1 MTSQRLAFEPISR
14 RALRRGFNALAQ
26 TMRVTL
32 GPRGR
37 LVAVQREN
45 SRRGP
50 ELLNDGATIARRF
63 VGLPNRFETMGA
75 FLARHIAWQVEE
87 AVGDGATTAVVIA
100 QALINEAEKY
110 VAAGHNAMQIRLGIE
125 RALPHL
131 LHALSQQAQPLDSAA
146 RITALA
152 ASITGSE
159 PVAQL
164 LEEIFDTV
172 GPHGAIDVRTSYSR
186 VHERRYIRGVLWN
199 NGWASSHFATDAGTA
214 ILKRPYLLF
223 TTHEVNKAT
232 QLTPILEQLLKA
244 DGGKRGLVLLS
255 PMLLQDALNVLVANK
270 ERNVLP
276 TLAIKAPG
284 LGAEKDEILHD
295 LAALCGGRVILQQTG
310 ELLENVVLAD
320 LGQADEV
327 QAIRSSFT
335 LIGGKGRPAA
345 VRQRVQVLQEQLRTA
360 PYGRDR
366 NRLVERIGKLQGGVA
381 LLEIGGATEAERD
394 YTKERAN
401 EAVHVVRL
409 GLQHGVVAGGGVAL
423 LHARCALNEL
433 ELPPAQQP
441 AIAILQQ
448 ALIAPAAA
456 ILTNSGFDAAPIL
469 HHLLSGQNGSRLH
482 DNCGFDVMAERY
494 VDMLDAHIVDPL
506 RVLQSALQI
515 GVSGALMALTTD
527 VLVHKPRQ
535 NRDDEVDF
543 RP

>member
-1 MTSQRLAFEPISR
+1 MTSRRLLFEPTSR
-14 RALRRGFNALAQ
+14 RALHRGFNVLAQ
-26 TMRVTL
+26 TMRVAL

-50 ELLNDGATIARRF
+50 ELLNDGAAIARRF
-63 VGLPNRFETMGA
+63 LGLPDRFETMGA

-87 AVGDGATTAVVIA
+87 AVGDGATTAVVLA
-100 QALINEAEKY
+100 QAVINEAEKY
-110 VAAGHNAMQIRLGIE
+110 IAAGHNAMQIRLGME
-125 RALPHL
+125 AALPH
-131 LHALSQQAQPLDSAA
+131 ALNALAQQAQPLADPA
-146 RITALA
+146 RIAALA
-152 ASITGSE
+152 ASIAGSE
-159 PVAQL
+159 QL
-164 LEEIFDTV
+164 GNYIEEIFDTV

-199 NGWASSHFATDAGTA
+199 NGWASSHFTTDAGTA

-223 TTHEVNKAT
+223 TTHEVSKAT
-232 QLTPILEQLLKA
+232 QLTPILEQILKA
-244 DGGKRGLVLLS
+244 DSGQRGLVLFA
-255 PMLLQDALNVLVANK
+255 PALLQDALNVLVANK
-270 ERNVLP
+270 ARAVLP

-284 LGAEKDEILHD
+284 LGLEKDEILHD
-295 LAALCGGRVILQQTG
+295 MAALCGGRVILQQSG
-310 ELLENVVLAD
+310 DRLENATLAD
-320 LGQADEV
+320 LGQAEEV

-345 VRQRVQVLQEQLRTA
+345 VRQRVQQLQQQLA
-360 PYGRDR
+360 KAAYGRDR

-381 LLEIGGATEAERD
+381 LLEIGGATAAERD
-394 YTKERAN
+394 YLKDRAK

-423 LHARCALNEL
+423 LHARRALDGL
-433 ELPPAQQP
+433 ELPAAQQP

-448 ALIAPAAA
+448 ALTAPAAA
-456 ILTNSGFDAAPIL
+456 ILTNSGLDAAPIL
-469 HHLLSGQNGSRLH
+469 HHLTSAQNGSH
-482 DNCGFDVMAERY
+482 PPTHCGFDVMSERY
-494 VDMLDAHIVDPL
+494 VDMLEAHIVDPL

-515 GVSGALMALTTD
+515 GASGALMALTTD
-527 VLVHKPRQ
+527 VLVHKPRA